1 MAAPDVQGLPEDRTR
16 SPRTGWGRAHW
27 EAVADALLEGV
38 APHASPLGAL
48 YDLPGPRPSLA
59 GRRSDGFEGFARTF
73 LLAAFRIPHAPA
85 PVRDRLVERYARGL
99 AAGVRPG
106 GPEAWPPLEDL
117 SQSLVEAASVAIAL
131 HETRTWLWDA
141 LPAGVQADVV
151 RYLADFLHCDTHP
164 NNWVMF
170 RVVVLTFLESVGGP
184 TDRAGVDAALDRMDG
199 WYLGQGWY
207 TDGDRSGGRRFD
219 HYNGWAMHFY
229 PLLWSR
235 MVGPDRAPER
245 AAAYAERVGPYLHD
259 LAHLVGADGSPVQQ
273 GRSMTYRAAVVA
285 PVWAAELV
293 GAGSLEP
300 GLARRLCSGVLRS
313 FVDAGVLD
321 GGTLPLGWHAEHLP
335 MVQPYSG
342 PASPYWMSKAFAG
355 LLLPPDHPAWTDVE
369 ADLPV
374 ERGDFARPVAV
385 PGWLAQGTRADGVV
399 RLLDHSAARP
409 LAEREPGAS
418 WPDDPY
424 YARLAYSSVTAPVTG
439 CSDGT
444 AVVRTPDG
452 EVVLVAQDGRRWW
465 RADASTTALAPGVLV
480 SAHRL
485 ALADGEDPA
494 PAAVPARAAELRL
507 ASVVEGA
514 VEVRVLRVLG
524 AEGSRLEVSGYALSD
539 AVQVP
544 AGQAGVAAAAAP
556 DGAASQLVGLSAG
569 LSASVEEHEP
579 NALGASVRVPVLSS
593 GPLSGDALVAVAV
606 VLSGPPVDAAAL
618 RREVG
623 VRVDGPLG
631 SGSVV
636 VTWPGGREDRVAL

>member
-1 MAAPDVQGLPEDRTR
+1 MALGGIPEDRAL

-27 EAVADALLEGV
+27 EAVADALLDGV
-38 APHASPLGAL
+38 VPHASPLGAL
-48 YDLPGPRPSLA
+48 YDLPGPRPSSA

-131 HETRTWLWDA
+131 HETRPWLWDS

-151 RYLADFLHCDTHP
+151 RYLADFLHCDTHS

-184 TDRAGVDAALDRMDG
+184 GDPEGVAAALDRMDG

-219 HYNGWAMHFY
+219 SYNGWAMHFY

-235 MVGPDRAPER
+235 MVGPERAPER
-245 AAAYAERVGPYLHD
+245 SAAYAERVGPYLHD
-259 LAHLVGADGSPVQQ
+259 LAHLVGGDGSPVQQ

-285 PVWAAELV
+285 PLWAAELV
-293 GAGSLEP
+293 GAGFLEP
-300 GLARRLCSGVLRS
+300 GLTRRLASGVLRS

-321 GGTLPLGWHAEHLP
+321 GGTLPLGWHGEHLP

-355 LLLPPDHPAWTDVE
+355 LLLPPDHPAWTAVE
-369 ADLPV
+369 RGLPV
-374 ERGDFARPVAV
+374 EEGSFVRPLAV
-385 PGWLAQGTRADGVV
+385 PGWLVQGTRPDGVV
-399 RLLDHSAARP
+399 RLLDPSGARP
-409 LAEREPGAS
+409 LEEREQGTP

-424 YARLAYSSVTAPVTG
+424 YARLAYSSATAPVTD

-444 AVVRTPDG
+444 ALVRTPDG
-452 EVVLVAQDGRRWW
+452 DAVLVGPDGRRSW
-465 RADASTTALAPGVLV
+465 REASSVTALGPTAVV
-480 SAHRL
+480 SAHRF
-485 ALADGEDPA
+485 A
-494 PAAVPARAAELRL
+494 PAGALDRSPDGARLRM
-507 ASVVEGA
+507 ASVVDGP

-524 AEGSRLEVSGYALSD
+524 AAGSRLEVSGYALSG
-539 AVQVP
+539 ATAP
-544 AGQAGVAAAAAP
+544 APRATPGVAAALAP
-556 DGAASQLVGLSAG
+556 DGTGSWLVGLTPG
-569 LSASVEEHEP
+569 LTASVSEHAE
-579 NALGASVRVPVLSS
+579 NSLGPSVAVPVLATEV
-593 GPLSGDALVAVAV
+593 LAEAALVVVAV
-606 VLSGPPVDAAAL
+606 VLSGERVDPEAL
-618 RREVG
+618 RREIG
-623 VRVDGPLG
+623 VRVEDGEDG
-631 SGSVV
+631 EVV
-636 VTWPGGREDRVAL
+636 VVRWPDGREERVAL